1 MKILKIIALTFAGI
15 ILLLLT
21 LLLSMI
27 RPDIPVEHLKERYA
41 DETSQFIE
49 IDGTP
54 VHLKDEGDGPVL
66 LLLHG
71 MFASLHTWD
80 HWAESM
86 QNEYRIIRV
95 DLPGFGLTGPHVR
108 GDYSLQASMYLLES
122 IRNKLNID
130 RWTLIGNSMGAGLA
144 LSYAQLYPEQTAG
157 VVLLN
162 GGRLLAVAQQNSDD
176 IEMND
181 ETEEPKSEQAGESSE
196 ARPSPEAQQTDGA
209 RPSLVLR
216 ALGSPSLRNLMS
228 VLTPE
233 FIINASLK
241 EVYGDPERLDPET
254 VTRYYELLRREGN
267 RQAYLNR
274 RQNRPQLNSG
284 LPVLPEPVNINDTE
298 VPVLILWGRLDSW
311 IPVSTGYRLHE
322 AIYHSELIIYDDL
335 GHVPMEED
343 PARTIADVREFLNR
357 AIFQGF

>member
-1 MKILKIIALTFAGI
+1 MKILKIIAFTLAGI
-15 ILLLLT
+15 FVLLLV

-27 RPDIPVEHLKERYA
+27 RPDIPVEHLKEHYA

-49 IDGTP
+49 IDGTE

-80 HWAESM
+80 HWAENM
-86 QNEYRIIRV
+86 QNEYRIIRA
-95 DLPGFGLTGPHVR
+95 DLPGFGLTGPHAR

-122 IRNKLNID
+122 LRNELNID
-130 RWTLIGNSMGAGLA
+130 SWTLIGNSMGAGLA
-144 LSYAQLYPEQTAG
+144 LSYAQLYPEQTDG

-162 GGRLLAVAQQNSDD
+162 GGRLLTATQQNTGETGKYEDD
-176 IEMND
+176 
-181 ETEEPKSEQAGESSE
+181 EEPNHESLEEDSAE
-196 ARPSPEAQQTDGA
+196 SQPPVDTRQSDTA

-274 RQNRPQLNSG
+274 RQDRPLQYRG
-284 LPVLPEPVNINDTE
+284 FPKLPEPVNINDTD
-298 VPVLILWGRLDSW
+298 VPVLILWGLLDSW
-311 IPVSTGYRLHE
+311 IPVGTGYRLHN
-322 AIYHSELIIYDDL
+322 AIHHSELIIYDEL

-343 PARTIADVREFLNR
+343 PARTIADVREFLSR
-357 AIFQGF
+357 SIF

>member
-1 MKILKIIALTFAGI
+1 MKILKIIAFTLAGI
-15 ILLLLT
+15 SVLLLI

-27 RPDIPVEHLKERYA
+27 RPDIPVEHLKEHYA
-41 DETSQFIE
+41 DETSQFIK
-49 IDGTP
+49 IDGTE

-80 HWAESM
+80 HWAENM

-95 DLPGFGLTGPHVR
+95 DLPGFGLTGPHAR
-108 GDYSLQASMYLLES
+108 SDYSLQASMYLLES
-122 IRNKLNID
+122 IRNELNID

-144 LSYAQLYPEQTAG
+144 LSYAQLYPEQTDG

-162 GGRLLAVAQQNSDD
+162 GGRLLAAAGQNTSDAD
-176 IEMND
+176 KD
-181 ETEEPKSEQAGESSE
+181 EKIEEPKSEQTAESAE
-196 ARPSPEAQQTDGA
+196 AHSSPEARQTDA
-209 RPSLVLR
+209 TRQSLVLR
-216 ALGSPSLRNLMS
+216 ALGSPSLRNILS

-233 FIINASLK
+233 FIIKASLK
-241 EVYGDPERLDPET
+241 EVYGDPEHLEPET

-274 RQNRPQLNSG
+274 RQDRPQQNSG
-284 LPVLPEPVNINDTE
+284 LPELPEPVDINDTE
-298 VPVLILWGRLDSW
+298 VPVLILWGLLDSW
-311 IPVSTGYRLHE
+311 IPVGAGYSLHN
-322 AIYHSELIIYDDL
+322 AIHHSELIVYDDL

-357 AIFQGF
+357 AI

>member
-1 MKILKIIALTFAGI
+1 MKILKIIAFTLAGI
-15 ILLLLT
+15 FVLLLV

-27 RPDIPVEHLKERYA
+27 RPDIPVEDLMEHYA

-80 HWAESM
+80 HWAENM
-86 QNEYRIIRV
+86 QNDYRIVRV

-108 GDYSLQASMYLLES
+108 SDYSLQASMYLLES
-122 IRNKLNID
+122 IRNELNID

-144 LSYAQLYPEQTAG
+144 LSYAQLYPEQTDG

-162 GGRLLAVAQQNSDD
+162 GGRLLASAQQNTGETDKDD
-176 IEMND
+176 EDRN
-181 ETEEPKSEQAGESSE
+181 PKSEQAGESSE
-196 ARPSPEAQQTDGA
+196 AGPSSETRQADGA
-209 RPSLVLR
+209 NPSLVLR
-216 ALGSPSLRNLMS
+216 ALGSPSLRNLLS

-233 FIINASLK
+233 FIIKASLQ
-241 EVYGDPERLDPET
+241 EVYGDPERLEPET

-274 RQNRPQLNSG
+274 RQDRPQQNGG
-284 LPVLPEPVNINDTE
+284 LPELPSPVHLNQSEI
-298 VPVLILWGRLDSW
+298 PVLILWGRLDSW
-311 IPVSTGYRLHE
+311 IPVNLGYRLNE
-322 AIYHSELIIYDDL
+322 AIHHSELIIYDDL

-343 PARTIADVREFLNR
+343 PARTIVDLREFLNR
-357 AIFQGF
+357 SN